1 MIQNVLQ
8 IIKSVSKSEI
18 IQQTVSQQPVP
29 SLFDK
34 LQPGQQ
40 MQATV
45 LNPDFD
51 GKVLLRIA
59 NEKVL
64 IDTSLQPKP
73 GQHLNVEVTSRQ
85 PGMIQLKVL
94 DLPSQAS
101 VQAQFLKINLPIQE
115 PLTELLKQISAN
127 LNKPG
132 QSQSSQVDNPQAQLL
147 QSNNP
152 TGMKMPELVQTLAT
166 RILAQIPTTAEFKN
180 PQAFEKLLSD
190 SGIFLESRLLRG
202 QATGQDT
209 KAGLLR
215 IAEQL
220 RTTLTQNQPGPPVAT
235 NRPVT
240 TAQAA
245 QQFQANAATA
255 SSASATTATTATIQ
269 PAPRSAATTQVNA
282 QTNPATTSPKTAK
295 EPQIRHEATVT
306 SNTDSRPATNTVS
319 GSGIS
324 QLKGVTEKG
333 SLTATQAAQKAMM
346 LGKANPAILT
356 RSITPNLLTNTAF
369 LQALDLLPKTE
380 FNLLLKQL
388 LFKKSISAQ
397 HQQSPLNA
405 LLRSTP
411 MGLLLKAVESSLAR
425 IHTQQLASVPQE
437 DSTRQVWQLEIPI
450 RDQKE
455 LSSLMMRIEQDDSQ
469 RKGDSQGSTW
479 TVCLNFNIGELGHI
493 HSKVRLTRDVVSTHF
508 WAEQQNTLKKIS
520 THLPRL
526 VKALEKLGLEVN
538 HTTVSLGKPPD
549 PVEIST
555 MEKNL
560 LDENA

>member
-1 MIQNVLQ
+1 MSEVNNEMIQSVLQ

-18 IQQTVSQQPVP
+18 IQQAVSQQPVP

-34 LQPGQQ
+34 LPPGQQ
-40 MQATV
+40 LQATV
-45 LNPDFD
+45 LNPDFE

-64 IDTSLQPKP
+64 IDTLLQLKP
-73 GQHLNVEVTSRQ
+73 GQHLNVEVSSRQ
-85 PGMIQLKVL
+85 PGMVQLKVI
-94 DLPSQAS
+94 DMPTQAS

-115 PLTELLKQISAN
+115 PLTALLKQLSSN
-127 LNKPG
+127 LSKPS
-132 QSQSSQVDNPQAQLL
+132 QSQNPPVANPQAQLR
-147 QSNNP
+147 QTNSRA
-152 TGMKMPELVQTLAT
+152 GSKIPEPVQTLAN
-166 RILAQIPTTAEFKN
+166 RILSQIPTAAEFKN
-180 PQAFEKLLSD
+180 PGAFEKLLAD
-190 SGIFLESRLLRG
+190 SGIFMESRLLRG
-202 QATGQDT
+202 QATNQDT

-220 RTTLTQNQPGPPVAT
+220 RTSLTQNQTPGSAATT
-235 NRPVT
+235 NR
-240 TAQAA
+240 TANTMQAA
-245 QQFQANAATA
+245 QQFQANIPAAAAPRPAATM
-255 SSASATTATTATIQ
+255 
-269 PAPRSAATTQVNA
+269 QVNMQA
-282 QTNPATTSPKTAK
+282 NPNPPTTPLKTSK
-295 EPQIRHEATVT
+295 EPQIRTDAALTAGVDNRPIVT
-306 SNTDSRPATNTVS
+306 PSN
-319 GSGIS
+319 GIS

-346 LGKANPAILT
+346 LGKANPATLT
-356 RSITPNLLTNTAF
+356 RSITPNLLNNTAF

-397 HQQSPLNA
+397 YQQSPLNA

-437 DSTRQVWQLEIPI
+437 DTTRQIWQMEIPI

-455 LSSLMMRIEQDDSQ
+455 LSSLMMRIEQDDSEQ
-469 RKGDSQGSTW
+469 KNDTQGSTW
-479 TVCLNFNIGELGHI
+479 TVCLNFNISELGPV
-493 HSKVRLTRDVVSTHF
+493 HSKVRLTQEVVSTHF
-508 WAEQQNTLKKIS
+508 WAEQQDTLKKIS

-538 HTTVSLGKPPD
+538 HTTVSMGKPPD

-555 MEKNL
+555 LEQNL